1 MFSAEINEKYAISE
15 GVIIM
20 NKTSI
25 TALMS
30 AFGRAYHTQNVK
42 NPIFADTKVR
52 ELMTD
57 EEYSMIVNYILS
69 GLNFFAP
76 DKKDSFANN
85 EETLKYLVNT
95 QIAPTPLARAAFC
108 EDALKASAQTGTEQY
123 VILGAGLDTFAF
135 REQEFIKR
143 YEVFELDHPLTQKD
157 KKERI
162 KRAGWTLPDKLHF
175 VPIDFTK
182 DNIGDKLID
191 AGFKPEKKTFFSWL
205 GVCMYLEQSAIEKV
219 LQNLS
224 TLAADGSD
232 LIFDYADDGL
242 FHAEER
248 RVQNMIAMAKAG
260 GEEMKSS
267 FDQMSL
273 ELMLSTHHFLTY
285 EHLSRREI
293 QSRFFSGRN
302 DWLSAF
308 EHINYVHAVL
318 TQNSPPYK

>member
-1 MFSAEINEKYAISE
+1 
-15 GVIIM
+15 
-20 NKTSI
+20 
-25 TALMS
+25 MS

-57 EEYSMIVNYILS
+57 EEYSMIANYILS

-162 KRAGWTLPDKLHF
+162 KRAGWILPDKLHF

>member
-1 MFSAEINEKYAISE
+1 
-15 GVIIM
+15 M

-30 AFGRAYHTQNVK
+30 AFGRAYHTQNVE

-57 EEYSMIVNYILS
+57 EEHSMIADHILS
-69 GLNFFAP
+69 GIDFFAP
-76 DKKDSFANN
+76 DKKDSFQNS

-108 EDALKASAQTGTEQY
+108 EEALKTSMQTGTEQY

-135 REQEFIKR
+135 REQDFLKR

-162 KRAGWTLPDKLHF
+162 KRAGWTLPEKLHF

-182 DNIGDKLID
+182 DNIGDKLIE
-191 AGFKPEKKTFFSWL
+191 AGFKPEKKVFFSWL

-224 TLAADGSD
+224 ALAADGSD

-242 FHAEER
+242 FQAEER
-248 RVQNMIAMAKAG
+248 RVQNMLAMAKAG
-260 GEEMKSS
+260 GEEMKSC

-273 ELMLSTHHFLTY
+273 ELMLSSHHFLTY

-293 QSRFFSGRN
+293 QNRFFSERN

-318 TQNSPPYK
+318 KK

>member
-1 MFSAEINEKYAISE
+1 
-15 GVIIM
+15 M

-30 AFGRAYHTQNVK
+30 AFGRAYHTQNVEH
-42 NPIFADTKVR
+42 PIFADTKVR

-57 EEYSMIVNYILS
+57 EEYSMIANYILS
-69 GLNFFAP
+69 GVDFFAP
-76 DKKDSFANN
+76 DKKDSFANS
-85 EETLKYLVNT
+85 EEALKYLVNT

-108 EDALKASAQTGTEQY
+108 EDALKTSTQTGAEQY

-135 REQEFIKR
+135 REQEFLKR

-162 KRAGWTLPDKLHF
+162 RRAGWALPDKLHF

-182 DNIGDKLID
+182 DELGEKLIES
-191 AGFKPEKKTFFSWL
+191 GFKPEKKSFFSWL
-205 GVCMYLEQSAIEKV
+205 GVCMYLEQNAIEKV

-242 FHAEER
+242 FQAEER
-248 RVQNMIAMAKAG
+248 RVQNMLAMAKAG
-260 GEEMKSS
+260 GEEMKSC

-273 ELMLSTHHFLTY
+273 ELMLSSYHFLTY

-293 QSRFFSGRN
+293 QNRFFSERN

-318 TQNSPPYK
+318 KK

>member
-1 MFSAEINEKYAISE
+1 
-15 GVIIM
+15 M

-30 AFGRAYHTQNVK
+30 AFGRAYHTQNVE

-57 EEYSMIVNYILS
+57 EEYSMIANYILS
-69 GLNFFAP
+69 GIDFFAP
-76 DKKDSFANN
+76 DKKDSFANS

-108 EDALKASAQTGTEQY
+108 EDALKTSAQTGAEQY

-135 REQEFIKR
+135 REQEFLKR

-162 KRAGWTLPDKLHF
+162 RRAGWTLPDKLHF

-182 DNIGDKLID
+182 DEIGEKLIES
-191 AGFKPEKKTFFSWL
+191 GFKPEKKSFFSWL

-242 FHAEER
+242 FQTEER
-248 RVQNMIAMAKAG
+248 RVQNMLAMAKAG
-260 GEEMKSS
+260 GEEMKSC

-273 ELMLSTHHFLTY
+273 ELMLSSHHFLTY

-293 QSRFFSGRN
+293 QNRFFSERN

-318 TQNSPPYK
+318 KK

>member
-1 MFSAEINEKYAISE
+1 
-15 GVIIM
+15 
-20 NKTSI
+20 
-25 TALMS
+25 MS

-42 NPIFADTKVR
+42 KPIFADTKVR

-57 EEYSMIVNYILS
+57 EEYSMIANYILS

-76 DKKDSFANN
+76 DKKESFANN
-85 EETLKYLVNT
+85 EETLKFLVNT

-205 GVCMYLEQSAIEKV
+205 GVCMYLEQSDIEKV

-232 LIFDYADDGL
+232 LIFDYADNGL

>member
-1 MFSAEINEKYAISE
+1 
-15 GVIIM
+15 
-20 NKTSI
+20 
-25 TALMS
+25 MS

-57 EEYSMIVNYILS
+57 EEYSMIANYILS
-69 GLNFFAP
+69 GLDFFAP
-76 DKKDSFANN
+76 DKKESFANN
-85 EETLKYLVNT
+85 EETLKFLVNT

>member
-1 MFSAEINEKYAISE
+1 
-15 GVIIM
+15 
-20 NKTSI
+20 
-25 TALMS
+25 
-30 AFGRAYHTQNVK
+30 
-42 NPIFADTKVR
+42 
-52 ELMTD
+52 MTD
-57 EEYSMIVNYILS
+57 EEYSMIANYILS
-69 GLNFFAP
+69 GLDFFAP
-76 DKKDSFANN
+76 DKKDGFANN

-108 EDALKASAQTGTEQY
+108 EDSLKASAQTGTEQY

-205 GVCMYLEQSAIEKV
+205 GVRMYLEQSAIEKV

>member
-1 MFSAEINEKYAISE
+1 MFRAEFLGY
-15 GVIIM
+15 
-20 NKTSI
+20 I

-30 AFGRAYHTQNVK
+30 AFGRAYHTQNAE
-42 NPIFADTKVR
+42 NPIFPDTKVR

-57 EEYSMIVNYILS
+57 EEYSMIAGYILS
-69 GLNFFAP
+69 GIDFFAP

-85 EETLKYLVNT
+85 EEILKYLVNT

-108 EDALKASAQTGTEQY
+108 EDALKTSTQTGAEQY

-135 REQEFIKR
+135 REQELLKR
-143 YEVFELDHPLTQKD
+143 CEVFELDHPLTQKD

-162 KRAGWTLPDKLHF
+162 KRAGWNLPEKLHF

-182 DNIGDKLID
+182 DNIGDKLIE
-191 AGFKPEKKTFFSWL
+191 AGFKPEEKTFISWL
-205 GVCMYLEQSAIEKV
+205 GVFMYLEQSAIEKV

-224 TLAADGSD
+224 SLAANGSD
-232 LIFDYADDGL
+232 LIFDYADDSL
-242 FHAEER
+242 FQAEER

-260 GEEMKSS
+260 GEEMKSC

-273 ELMLSTHHFLTY
+273 EHMLSTHHFLTY

-293 QSRFFSGRN
+293 QNRFFSERN

-318 TQNSPPYK
+318 RK

>member
-1 MFSAEINEKYAISE
+1 
-15 GVIIM
+15 
-20 NKTSI
+20 
-25 TALMS
+25 MS

-57 EEYSMIVNYILS
+57 EEYSMIANYILS
-69 GLNFFAP
+69 GLDFFAP

-108 EDALKASAQTGTEQY
+108 EDALKASVQTGMEQY

-248 RVQNMIAMAKAG
+248 RVQNMIAMAKAR

>member
-1 MFSAEINEKYAISE
+1 
-15 GVIIM
+15 
-20 NKTSI
+20 
-25 TALMS
+25 MS

-57 EEYSMIVNYILS
+57 EEYSMIANYILS
-69 GLNFFAP
+69 GLDFFAP
-76 DKKDSFANN
+76 DKKDGFANN

-162 KRAGWTLPDKLHF
+162 KRAGWILPDKLHF

>member
-1 MFSAEINEKYAISE
+1 
-15 GVIIM
+15 M

-30 AFGRAYHTQNVK
+30 AFGRAYHTQNVE

-57 EEYSMIVNYILS
+57 EEYSMIANYILS
-69 GLNFFAP
+69 GIDFFAP
-76 DKKDSFANN
+76 DKKDSFQNS

-108 EDALKASAQTGTEQY
+108 EEALKTSMQTGTEQY

-135 REQEFIKR
+135 REQDFLKR

-162 KRAGWTLPDKLHF
+162 KRAGWTLPEKLHF

-182 DNIGDKLID
+182 DNIGDKLIE
-191 AGFKPEKKTFFSWL
+191 AGFKPEKKVFFSWL

-224 TLAADGSD
+224 ALAADGSD

-242 FHAEER
+242 FQAEER
-248 RVQNMIAMAKAG
+248 RVQNMLAMAKAG
-260 GEEMKSS
+260 GEEMKSC

-273 ELMLSTHHFLTY
+273 ELMLSSHHFLTY

-293 QSRFFSGRN
+293 QNRFFSERN

-318 TQNSPPYK
+318 KK

>member
-1 MFSAEINEKYAISE
+1 MK
-15 GVIIM
+15 
-20 NKTSI
+20 
-25 TALMS
+25 

-57 EEYSMIVNYILS
+57 EEYSMIANYILS
-69 GLNFFAP
+69 GLDFFAP
-76 DKKDSFANN
+76 DKKDGFANN

-123 VILGAGLDTFAF
+123 VILGAGLDTFAC

-162 KRAGWTLPDKLHF
+162 KRAGWILPDKLHF

>member
-1 MFSAEINEKYAISE
+1 MFRAEFLGY
-15 GVIIM
+15 
-20 NKTSI
+20 I

-30 AFGRAYHTQNVK
+30 AFGRAYHTQNAE
-42 NPIFADTKVR
+42 NPIFPDTKVR

-57 EEYSMIVNYILS
+57 EEYSMIANYILS

-85 EETLKYLVNT
+85 EEILKYLVNT

-108 EDALKASAQTGTEQY
+108 EDALKTSTQTGAEQY

-135 REQEFIKR
+135 REQELLKR
-143 YEVFELDHPLTQKD
+143 CEVFELDHPLTQKD

-162 KRAGWTLPDKLHF
+162 KRAGWNLPEKLHF

-182 DNIGDKLID
+182 DNIGDKLIE
-191 AGFKPEKKTFFSWL
+191 AGFKSDKKTFFSWL

-224 TLAADGSD
+224 SLAADGSD

-242 FHAEER
+242 FQAEGR

-260 GEEMKSS
+260 GEEMKSC

-273 ELMLSTHHFLTY
+273 ELMLSSYHFLTY

-293 QSRFFSGRN
+293 QNRFFSERN

-318 TQNSPPYK
+318 KK